1 MTPIVDIIGTIISAM
16 QYTAEPCT
24 VQNPVSTP
32 PAGPYTYFITG
43 ISNTKGLFI
52 GEKLKFTGT
61 RPSGVYD
68 IQIGQIVSSTSIS
81 ITSNLVLTSGH
92 ANNPGTFSSTIN
104 YMHMHPIEFE
114 NTMAQMAQNPT
125 YKGIRFPLIYLP
137 QDFKEERNT
146 KGYDAICDL
155 TFFLITDTR
164 PDFSADDRYTY
175 SFTNYLYNFYDLFL
189 KVLSD
194 YKGIDL
200 EYDDTTEPKHTK
212 TDRLFWGTDRDLAN
226 KISEFIDAIEI
237 NINIKF
243 LTQC

>member
-1 MTPIVDIIGTIISAM
+1 MTPVVDIIGTIISGM
-16 QYTAEPCT
+16 QYTAEPCI

-43 ISNTKGLFI
+43 ISNTKCLFV

-61 RPSGVYD
+61 SPSGVYD
-68 IQIGQIVSSTSIS
+68 IQVGQIVSSTSIS

-114 NTMAQMAQNPT
+114 KTMAQMAQNPT

-137 QDFKEERNT
+137 QDFKESRNAE
-146 KGYDAICDL
+146 GYDAICDL
-155 TFFLITDTR
+155 VFVLMTDTR
-164 PDFSADDRYTY
+164 SDFSADDRYTY
-175 SFTNYLYNFYDLFL
+175 SFTSYLYNLYEKLIET
-189 KVLSD
+189 LSD

-200 EYDDTTEPKHTK
+200 EYDNTDAPKHDK

-237 NINIKF
+237 AIKIKF
-243 LTQC
+243 LTPC